1 MSLMPK
7 IVRGSAIHVLEQV
20 VRLGCALWIT
30 PRMVFFLGEARFG
43 LWGLLAAIF
52 SQFILLDLGLCST
65 LPRFL
70 SRAIGRGDEQDIR
83 ETASTGAVGMV
94 VIGILAQIAGGITWL
109 ALPHFLAANHNLDE
123 ARSVV
128 LALMVGT
135 LAFWI
140 GRPVMLHLQ
149 SQLRRDL
156 IGIAAIIRVLI
167 CTPAAAWALDQG
179 MGLIAVAWIHSLGA
193 IGELVLLAL
202 FDRSFFGLVRWPWV
216 HLKKARELL
225 LFARW
230 SYVLTTSE
238 RVRNTAADL
247 FIVAAFLGSAASG
260 VYSLGQK
267 LAFMFHDIAYS
278 VVGAQLL
285 SAFSHL
291 DGAGETKGL
300 ENGYVAAS
308 RISVQLAVI
317 GGGML
322 CAIGPVFLQRWVPG
336 QAADATPI
344 LLFLIFPN
352 ILCVAQIPARHL
364 LMSLAKH
371 RPLAITYL
379 IGIIGNVILTVIL
392 VKTVGMVGAAIAAF
406 VEMTLIHAFAMPWLV
421 VSQTG
426 MSWRLVAWES
436 LWRPLMRSTA
446 VLAPAFILAHHW
458 VSRPDYGHILI
469 AIAALSAFFFAAMM
483 VGALGREEK
492 AWLKL
497 GWQILLHSKTAEAD
511 KKPLQE
517 RSQKLTGR

>member
-7 IVRGSAIHVLEQV
+7 IVRGSAMHVLEQI

-30 PRMVFFLGEARFG
+30 PRMVHFLGEAGFG

-109 ALPHFLAANHNLDE
+109 ALPYFLAANHDLDE
-123 ARSVV
+123 ARAVV
-128 LALMVGT
+128 LALMLGT

-140 GRPVMLHLQ
+140 GRPIMLHMQ
-149 SQLRRDL
+149 SRLRRDL

-167 CTPAAAWALDQG
+167 CTPAVAWALDHD
-179 MGLIAVAWIHSLGA
+179 MGLVAVAWIHSLGA
-193 IGELVLLAL
+193 IGELVLYAL
-202 FDRSFFGLVRWPWV
+202 FDRSFFRLVRWPWV
-216 HLKKARELL
+216 HLRKARELL

-238 RVRNTAADL
+238 RVRNAAADL

-267 LAFMFHDIAYS
+267 LAFMFHDFAYS

-291 DGAGETKGL
+291 DGAGERKGL
-300 ENGYVAAS
+300 ENGFLAAS

-322 CAIGPVFLQRWVPG
+322 CAVGPVFLQRWVPA
-336 QAADATPI
+336 QAAQATPI
-344 LLFLIFPN
+344 LLLLIFPN
-352 ILCVAQIPARHL
+352 MLCVAQIPARHL

-392 VKTVGMVGAAIAAF
+392 VKSIGMLGAALAAF
-406 VEMTLIHAFAMPWLV
+406 VEMTLLHAIAMPWLV

-446 VLAPAFILAHHW
+446 VLAPAFFLAHHW
-458 VSRPDYGHILI
+458 ASQPDYVQILV
-469 AIAALSAFFFAAMM
+469 AIVSLSALFFVSLALGF
-483 VGALGREEK
+483 LGREEK

-497 GWQILLHSKTAEAD
+497 GWQILFRSKTAQTEQNTLD
-511 KKPLQE
+511 KN
-517 RSQKLTGR
+517 

>member
-1 MSLMPK
+1 MSLIPK
-7 IVRGSAIHVLEQV
+7 IVRGSAMHVLEQV
-20 VRLGCALWIT
+20 IRLGCALWLT
-30 PRMVFFLGEARFG
+30 PRMIHSLGEAGFG
-43 LWGLLAAIF
+43 LWGLLTAIF

-70 SRAIGRGDEQDIR
+70 SRAIGRGDAQDIR
-83 ETASTGAVGMV
+83 ETASTGTVGMV
-94 VIGILAQIAGGITWL
+94 VIGFLAQIAGGVTWL
-109 ALPHFLAANHNLDE
+109 ALPHFLSSGHDLDE

-167 CTPAAAWALDQG
+167 CTPAVAWALDHG
-179 MGLIAVAWIHSLGA
+179 MGLVTVAWIHTWGA
-193 IGELVLLAL
+193 VGELILYGT
-202 FDRSFFGLVRWPWV
+202 FDRSFFALVRRPWV
-216 HLKKARELL
+216 NLKKARELL

-247 FIVAAFLGSAASG
+247 FIIAAFLGSAASG

-267 LAFMFHDIAYS
+267 LALMFHDLAYA

-291 DGAGETKGL
+291 DGAEDRKGL
-300 ENGYVAAS
+300 EGGFLAAS
-308 RISVQLAVI
+308 RISAQLAVI
-317 GGGML
+317 GGGIL
-322 CAIGPVFLQRWVPG
+322 ISIGPMFMKRWVPH
-336 QAADATPI
+336 QAAEATPI
-344 LLFLIFPN
+344 LLWLTIPN

-379 IGIIGNVILTVIL
+379 VGIVGNVILTVIL
-392 VKTVGMVGAAIAAF
+392 VKTMGMVGAAVAAA
-406 VEMTLIHAFAMPWLV
+406 VEMALLHAIAMPWLV
-421 VSQTG
+421 VSQSG

-436 LWRPLMRSTA
+436 LWRPLIRSAA
-446 VLAPAFILAHHW
+446 VLSPVFYLAHRFL
-458 VSRPDYGHILI
+458 SQPDYGQILV
-469 AIAALSAFFFAAMM
+469 ALVSLSAIFFGSLAL
-483 VGALGREEK
+483 GILGREEK
-492 AWLKL
+492 TWLKL
-497 GWQILLHSKTAEAD
+497 GFQILVRSKTNPNE
-511 KKPLQE
+511 
-517 RSQKLTGR
+517 